1 MTWRPKHLI
10 EGRLDNRTPG
20 KVTGWMR
27 FYRPHK
33 RWRERVFW
41 ITLDLEGDFHED
53 IRGVVLWLLS
63 DDRFDRKDPLGPE
76 CDLEGFD
83 PVQRGQVGDITAG
96 LPLGRWSEDISRAVL
111 KLQELRWDK
120 LGISGHDREARRRE
134 VLDQHRRCIT
144 GGAPFFPFTPFPY
157 LEWFSEQNGRV
168 VLDLSPLQMDV
179 HWGRNTL
186 KQRPVKTPEELFADE
201 ERRAAAFSNFVAGG
215 TVVRVPYGDRG
226 RGDALAATS

>member
-33 RWRERVFW
+33 RWRERIFW
-41 ITLDLEGDFHED
+41 INLDLDGDFHED
-53 IRGVVLWLLS
+53 IRGMVLWLLS
-63 DDRFDRKDPLGPE
+63 DDRFDRKEPLRPE

-83 PVQRGQVGDITAG
+83 PVQRGKVGDITSG
-96 LPLGRWSEDISRAVL
+96 LSLGRWSEDISRAVL

-120 LGISGHDREARRRE
+120 LGISGREREARRRE
-134 VLDQHRRCIT
+134 VLDQHRRYIT
-144 GGAPFFPFTPFPY
+144 GRDHFFPFAPFPY

-168 VLDLSPLQMDV
+168 VLDLSPSQIDV
-179 HWGRNTL
+179 HCGWSTL
-186 KQRPVKTPEELFADE
+186 KQRRVKTPEELFADE
-201 ERRAAAFSNFVAGG
+201 ERRASAFSSFVAGG
-215 TVVRVPYGDRG
+215 TVIRVPYGDRG